1 MRIDTDRTHAAPDP
15 RLGGDLERLAAPG
28 DRTRRAAA
36 EGNAPAEGTEAEAA
50 DLVISGAEL
59 GRIVELANALAR
71 IGNFAIRFR
80 RSEQVD
86 EMILEVFNRETG
98 EVVRKIPPEELIARL
113 REFTGFEGLL
123 ATREG

>member
-15 RLGGDLERLAAPG
+15 ALGGALERPAALG
-28 DRTRRAAA
+28 ERTPRVAP
-36 EGNAPAEGTEAEAA
+36 EGNVPAGGTEAQAT
-50 DLVISGAEL
+50 DLVISPAEL
-59 GRIVELANALAR
+59 DRIVELANALAR